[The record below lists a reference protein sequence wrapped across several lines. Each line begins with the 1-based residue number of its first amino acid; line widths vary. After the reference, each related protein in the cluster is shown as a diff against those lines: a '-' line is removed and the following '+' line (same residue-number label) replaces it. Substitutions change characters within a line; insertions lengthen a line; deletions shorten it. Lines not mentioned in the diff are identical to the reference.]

1 MKRGAARFIMWLIIV
16 VAVFFAA
23 FFLSV
28 KLYIEP
34 SYDYISKNGIDRQI
48 AEMKETI
55 AADEQRIAELED
67 ELDRYVN
74 TYGRLEG
81 NE

>member
-1 MKRGAARFIMWLIIV
+1 MKKSVIRLIFWIV
-16 VAVFFAA
+16 VVVIVFFAA
-23 FFLSV
+23 FFLSI

-34 SYDYISKNGIDRQI
+34 SYQYISENGIDRQI
-48 AEMKETI
+48 SEMKEQI

-74 TYGRLEG
+74 IYGPLDG
-81 NE
+81 AQ

>member
-1 MKRGAARFIMWLIIV
+1 MKKGVARFIMWVVIV

-34 SYDYISKNGIDRQI
+34 SYTYISRNSIDRQI
-48 AEMKETI
+48 EKLEDQITE
-55 AADEQRIAELED
+55 DEQRIAELED

-74 TYGRLEG
+74 KYGRLKSAD
-81 NE
+81 

>member
-1 MKRGAARFIMWLIIV
+1 MWLIIV

>member
-1 MKRGAARFIMWLIIV
+1 MWLIIV

-48 AEMKETI
+48 SEMKEQI
-55 AADEQRIAELED
+55 AADEQRITELED
-67 ELDRYVN
+67 ELERYEN
-74 TYGRLEG
+74 LYGKLESG
-81 NE
+81 D